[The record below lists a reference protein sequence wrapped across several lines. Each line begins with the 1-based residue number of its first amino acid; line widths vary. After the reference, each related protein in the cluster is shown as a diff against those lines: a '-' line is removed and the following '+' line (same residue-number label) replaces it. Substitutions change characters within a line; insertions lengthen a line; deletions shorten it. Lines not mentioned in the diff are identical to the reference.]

1 MCPMRPEDTVV
12 CPTLSTGTLQR
23 LSRLISVMKGLAGIF
38 EVLAYGLRA
47 GFVCAERNMTGS
59 VVEVVC
65 EGDSC
70 TDSPLGQWMICA
82 CQVL

>member
-1 MCPMRPEDTVV
+1 MCS
-12 CPTLSTGTLQR
+12 TLSTGY
-23 LSRLISVMKGLAGIF
+23 SAEAVPFVSVMKGLAGIF
-38 EVLAYGLRA
+38 EVLAYRLRA
-47 GFVCAERNMTGS
+47 GFVCANGTMTGS

>member
-1 MCPMRPEDTVV
+1 MLIEARRHCCVLDLKYRYSVEAVRVV
-12 CPTLSTGTLQR
+12 
-23 LSRLISVMKGLAGIF
+23 SVMKDFAGIF

-47 GFVCAERNMTGS
+47 GFVCANGTMTGS